1 MTDDRLQNGHAEAQA
16 EPAADVGWEPTDWT
30 DVLRR
35 QRRQQFA
42 IGAALFLL
50 VSVQPV
56 QWLTGIDRSVDWSYW
71 LVLATMLIL
80 LGEAIHSRVSEDGR
94 ASWERDIRRKVR
106 IEHALRHHVSLG
118 AADRALVTE
127 RAQAIRTMSKVALVG
142 WPMLAV
148 VVAAPILD
156 LAKIPDLLVVPVIVA
171 CLLLLARS
179 VRRGRW
185 ARRWL
190 ADPVPR
196 DEDTGR
202 A

>member
-1 MTDDRLQNGHAEAQA
+1 MSENHASPGRVEAGGAA
-16 EPAADVGWEPTDWT
+16 EVGWEPPDWT

-50 VSVQPV
+50 VSVEPV

-80 LGEAIHSRVSEDGR
+80 LGEAIQSRVSEEGR
-94 ASWERDIRRKVR
+94 ANWERDTRRKVR
-106 IEHALRHHVSLG
+106 VKHALRHHVSIG

-127 RAQAIRTMSKVALVG
+127 RAQAIRTLSKVALVG
-142 WPMLAV
+142 WPLLAV
-148 VVAAPILD
+148 LVAGTILD
-156 LAKIPDLLVVPVIVA
+156 VSRLPAFTVVPVVVA

-179 VRRGRW
+179 VRRGRL

-190 ADPVPR
+190 ADPLPR
-196 DEDTGR
+196 DDEGP
-202 A
+202 